1 MEIFLFWIV
10 VSFLCGRYA
19 KGRGL
24 SFAKFFW
31 ISMITSPL
39 VGFLWCY
46 VTPEDIEKVEYTK
59 IVNKQSKRCPH
70 CDEIVRVLANK
81 CKHCGSDLTG
91 GEFQEGTEFCPKCKE
106 PRVGKFIKKC
116 LNCGKMF
123 ND

>member
-39 VGFLWCY
+39 VGFIWCY

-59 IVNKQSKRCPH
+59 IVNKQSKRCPN
-70 CDEIVRVLANK
+70 CDELVRVLANK
-81 CKHCGSDLTG
+81 CKHCESDLSGSKKDG
-91 GEFQEGTEFCPKCKE
+91 GKEVCPKCNE